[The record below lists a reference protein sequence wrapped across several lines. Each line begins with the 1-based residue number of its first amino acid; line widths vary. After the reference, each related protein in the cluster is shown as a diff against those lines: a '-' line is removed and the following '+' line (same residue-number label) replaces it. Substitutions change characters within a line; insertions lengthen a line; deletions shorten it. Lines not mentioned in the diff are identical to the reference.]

1 MLEPTPTHQ
10 RLDYLDLLR
19 GIAILGILLINIRS
33 FAFPLAEFLTPG
45 TVTTLSGLDNVLLTL
60 VRVLAEWKFLTLLTV
75 LFGAGIWLFAQ
86 RLDQREQNPRPLHFR
101 RCRWLLWFG
110 LVHGFLLWH
119 GDILAIYALS
129 AMLVWPMRKYSVRR
143 QIVLALGFL
152 LFCYFV
158 YVSLGA
164 FIASLSPEELN
175 DEFYFWTEAGA
186 KEEMAMFRSGGLEPF
201 EYRLRE
207 YGNGLIGLFATIWR
221 EVGLMLL
228 GMVIAR
234 RGSAWLAARP
244 KVLPALTAIGL
255 ILGLALSTL
264 AVVVQMQ
271 TAESFMYS
279 KGTAYLTTYW
289 ASVLMAL
296 GYAGLAYYWAGSR
309 LAAGLKRRL
318 QAAGRMALS
327 LYFMQTL
334 ICVGLFYSY
343 GLGLFGRLSHSQTF
357 LLVVVIWIFQL
368 WFASWWLNRFRFG
381 PAEYLWRRL
390 TYRSQKGRA

>member
-19 GIAILGILLINIRS
+19 GIAILGILLINIQS

-45 TVTTLSGLDNVLLTL
+45 TVATLSGLDHFLLTL

-86 RLDQREQNPRPLHFR
+86 RLDQQEQNPRPLHFR
-101 RCRWLLWFG
+101 RCRWLLLFG
-110 LVHGFLLWH
+110 LVHGFVFWH

-129 AMLVWPMRKYSVRR
+129 AMIVWPMRKYSVRR
-143 QIVLALGFL
+143 QVLLALGFL
-152 LFCYFV
+152 LLCYLV
-158 YVSLGA
+158 YLALGA
-164 FIASLSPEELN
+164 FLASLSPEELHE
-175 DEFYFWTEAGA
+175 EFYFWTEAGA
-186 KEEMAMFRSGGLEPF
+186 QEEVAMFRNGGLAPF

-207 YGNGLIGLFATIWR
+207 YGNALIGLFATIWR

-234 RGSAWLAARP
+234 CGSDWLAARP
-244 KVLPALTAIGL
+244 KALPLVTALGL
-255 ILGLALSTL
+255 ILGLALTL
-264 AVVVQMQ
+264 SGVIQLRAADRGVDAANIVYLY
-271 TAESFMYS
+271 MYW
-279 KGTAYLTTYW
+279 G
-289 ASVLMAL
+289 SVFLAA
-296 GYAGLAYYWAGSR
+296 GYAGLAYCWAGSR

-327 LYFMQTL
+327 LYLMQTL

-357 LLVVVIWIFQL
+357 LLVVLIWIFQL
-368 WFASWWLNRFRFG
+368 GFASWWLKRYRFG

-390 TYRSQKGRA
+390 TYRPLFY